1 MHANSA
7 AADGG
12 TVGLTPPQKK
22 RPAAAVR
29 YSRGSKAF
37 PRFSHLRV
45 AALRVGARIAGQ
57 FQNKLRLCGAGV
69 LRTYSFPFFS
79 LWGGRLVRPSRKT
92 AEECLRLVSRRPA
105 LDARGI
111 DVGWLA

>member
-1 MHANSA
+1 MI
-7 AADGG
+7 
-12 TVGLTPPQKK
+12 PPSEK
-22 RPAAAVR
+22 RLSRPLC
-29 YSRGSKAF
+29 YSRGSRTFQRF
-37 PRFSHLRV
+37 PRLRG

-57 FQNKLRLCGAGV
+57 FQDELRFCGAGSPGST
-69 LRTYSFPFFS
+69 LLLFPRF
-79 LWGGRLVRPSRKT
+79 GRLVRPSRKA

>member
-1 MHANSA
+1 MH
-7 AADGG
+7 
-12 TVGLTPPQKK
+12 PPSKK
-22 RPAAAVR
+22 RPSR
-29 YSRGSKAF
+29 PCCYSWGSKTFQRF
-37 PRFSHLRV
+37 PRLRG

-79 LWGGRLVRPSRKT
+79 LWGGRLVRPSRKA
-92 AEECLRLVSRRPA
+92 AEECLRLVIRRPA

-111 DVGWLA
+111 DVGGLA